1 MRIGGDAT
9 KRDGGSMVAKERRPR
24 VQSLERALDLLE
36 VLASVHELGVSELA
50 ARTGLVPSTAHRLL
64 ATLTD
69 RRYVAAERGRYRLG
83 PRLRELTEG
92 RTDPIDRLREMARP
106 HLQAIQ
112 RATGETAN
120 LIVLEG
126 VNAVY
131 VDQVEGSRMIRMFTE
146 VGSGVL
152 AHTTGGGKAILAALP
167 AERVAALY
175 GARTLERLTPHTLTT
190 LAALEEDIARIRRRG
205 FAIDDEEHEEGVSCV
220 AAVILA
226 ANGEPVAALSISGPS
241 PRIVNA
247 ATADLGELLRR
258 HAEQISA
265 ALENTSQVPEPADSP
280 DARAAEG
287 PPISTSN

>member
-152 AHTTGGGKAILAALP
+152 AHTTGGGKAILAAL
-167 AERVAALY
+167 
-175 GARTLERLTPHTLTT
+175 
-190 LAALEEDIARIRRRG
+190 EEDIARIRRRG

>member
-1 MRIGGDAT
+1 MRIAEDAT
-9 KRDGGSMVAKERRPR
+9 KRAGESMVVGERRTR

-36 VLASVHELGVSELA
+36 ALASVHELGVSELA

-69 RRYVAAERGRYRLG
+69 RRYVVAERGRYRLG
-83 PRLRELTEG
+83 PRLGELTEG
-92 RTDPIDRLREMARP
+92 RTDPIYRLREAARP

-152 AHTTGGGKAILAALP
+152 AHTTGAGKAILAALP
-167 AERVAALY
+167 AERVSALY
-175 GARTLERLTPHTLTT
+175 GERTLERITSRTLTT
-190 LAALEEDIARIRRRG
+190 LAALEQDIARIRRRG

-220 AAVILA
+220 AAAVLA
-226 ANGEPVAALSISGPS
+226 ANGEPVAALRDTPQAPAPASS
-241 PRIVNA
+241 PA
-247 ATADLGELLRR
+247 A
-258 HAEQISA
+258 
-265 ALENTSQVPEPADSP
+265 
-280 DARAAEG
+280 
-287 PPISTSN
+287 